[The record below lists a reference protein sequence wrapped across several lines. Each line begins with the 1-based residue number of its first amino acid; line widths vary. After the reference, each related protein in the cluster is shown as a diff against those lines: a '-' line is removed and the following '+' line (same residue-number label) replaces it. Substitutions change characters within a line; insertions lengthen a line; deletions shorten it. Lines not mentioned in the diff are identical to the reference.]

1 MSVRDDIRKVVL
13 SVLPPESK
21 VTRVEYEGPS
31 IVIFVANPPFIV
43 ERGEYVR
50 TLAKTLKKRIIIRG
64 DESVRRS
71 EEEARDFIRGLL
83 GDLVDYVYFSK
94 PFGEVYVYLSR
105 PLPEAEAK
113 RIEREVFASTGW
125 RALIEA
131 GVPRHTLK
139 LSASYIKEV
148 RDFVHAMEVVR
159 KEMLSSLGV
168 RIHRDLVL
176 KEFKVAITT
185 LGGAQEV
192 GRSALLLKTQESTVL
207 IDFGIKPSSAE
218 DELPLLHLAD
228 VDLDELD
235 AVIATHAH
243 MDHIGSLPLLYKYGY
258 KGPVY
263 MTEPTKYLTYVLL
276 TDYLQI
282 REREGRPPLYS
293 MQDVV
298 DVLAHTITLEYEEVT
313 DIAPDIKLT
322 FYNAGHELGSSI
334 VHLHIGNGLYNVVY
348 TGDFKYGQTK
358 LFDKAHS
365 RFKRVELLIMES
377 TYGGRD
383 DVQPPR
389 HESEQKL
396 VEVIRRAL
404 NKGGKV
410 LIPVFSTGR
419 AQEILVCINDAINE
433 GRLPKIPIF
442 IDGMVLQ
449 TLNTHMTFPQFLPRA
464 IQERVLNGENP
475 FVSDYTI
482 PIERAKRPEERVEQV
497 AQIVGMERPAVILA
511 PHGMLNGG
519 PVLDYFAHMAEDS
532 KNVLVFVSYQAEGT
546 LGRRILDLTAQCRKP
561 PGGEELVVRTSIG
574 ETKVKMEMPCE
585 HIPGFS
591 GHSDRVQLL
600 NYVRD
605 LEPKPHKI
613 MLVHGEPSKIL
624 SLAITIEL
632 KHKITTISPRVF
644 ETIRLV

>member
-1 MSVRDDIRKVVL
+1 MSIKEDVRKAVL
-13 SVLPPESK
+13 SVLPQEAK

-31 IVIFVANPPFIV
+31 IVIFVANPLFV
-43 ERGEYVR
+43 VKHGEYVR

-64 DESVRRS
+64 DESIRRG
-71 EEEARDFIRGLL
+71 EEEVKSVIKSLL
-83 GDLVDYVYFSK
+83 GDLVDQIYFFK
-94 PFGEVYVYLSR
+94 LFGEVYVYLSK
-105 PLPEAEAK
+105 PLPEVEVR

-125 RALIEA
+125 RTLIEA
-131 GVPRHTLK
+131 GVPKYSVK
-139 LSASYIKEV
+139 LSASHIKEV
-148 RDFVHAMEVVR
+148 REFAHATEATK
-159 KEMLSSLGV
+159 KEMLSMLGM
-168 RIHRDLVL
+168 RIHRDLAL
-176 KEFKVAITT
+176 KDFKIAVTT

-192 GRSALLLKTQESTVL
+192 GRSALLLRTQESTVL
-207 IDFGIKPSSAE
+207 IDFGIKPTSTE
-218 DELPLLHLAD
+218 DELPLFHLAG

-235 AVIATHAH
+235 AVVVTHAH

-258 KGPVY
+258 RGPVY

-293 MQDVV
+293 IQDVV
-298 DVLAHTITLEYEEVT
+298 DVLAHSITLEYEEVT

-348 TGDFKYGQTK
+348 TGDFKYGQTR
-358 LFDKAHS
+358 LFDRAHN

-396 VEVIRRAL
+396 IEVIRRTL
-404 NKGGKV
+404 NKGGKI

-419 AQEILVCINDAINE
+419 AQEILACINDAISE
-433 GRLPKIPIF
+433 GGLPKIPIF

-449 TLNTHMTFPQFLPRA
+449 TLNIHMMFPSFLSKSM
-464 IQERVLNGENP
+464 QERILNGENP
-475 FVSDYTI
+475 FVSDHTI

-497 AQIVGMERPAVILA
+497 AQIIGSEKPAIILT

-519 PVLDYFAHMAEDS
+519 PILDYFAHMAEDS
-532 KNVLVFVSYQAEGT
+532 KNLLVFVSYQAEGT
-546 LGRRILDLTAQCRKP
+546 LGRRILDLTSQCRRP
-561 PGGEELVVRTSIG
+561 PGGELTVRTSIG
-574 ETKVKMEMPCE
+574 ETKVKLEMPCE

-591 GHSDRVQLL
+591 GHSDRAQLL
-600 NYVRD
+600 NYVKD
-605 LEPKPHKI
+605 VEPKPQKI
-613 MLVHGEPSKIL
+613 MLVHGEPGKIL
-624 SLAITIEL
+624 SLAITLEL
-632 KHKITTISPRVF
+632 KHKVTTISPKVL